1 MWVLWASA
9 VTALSSELALTS
21 EYVGS
26 DTGTFNAFTRDEIVR
41 GRSIY
46 RGDTGKPREKIA
58 AMLAFLNARAE
69 LSDTRGRTL
78 GMAPSL
84 GIGSCRARSLA
95 PTLRRRPINR
105 RSFAMLSI
113 ELGTLQYHHV
123 RSCPITIPE
132 LDA

>member
-69 LSDTRGRTL
+69 LSLTTPHRISDK
-78 GMAPSL
+78 
-84 GIGSCRARSLA
+84 
-95 PTLRRRPINR
+95 
-105 RSFAMLSI
+105 
-113 ELGTLQYHHV
+113 Y
-123 RSCPITIPE
+123 TI
-132 LDA
+132 